1 MPRARSR
8 ELGHRHGWA
17 AGAPADARGCSLLIA
32 PVLLVKKEVAESK
45 EATGIWRP
53 GTKCATVVQEHRG
66 MSGWQK
72 QGLLGSVKGRLGI

>member
-1 MPRARSR
+1 MM
-8 ELGHRHGWA
+8 
-17 AGAPADARGCSLLIA
+17 A

-53 GTKCATVVQEHRG
+53 GTKCATVVQENRG
-66 MSGWQK
+66 VSGWQK